1 MAHAFLP
8 PSGAA
13 NWVACPAW
21 ARMNQQFPELSDQT
35 AADEGTQAHAAL
47 AAAITTGAVPAD
59 DAVNEALAFISTL
72 PVKQWDVEK
81 TRHWRRVPENFGTP
95 DLVGWDGVHLYVVDY
110 KHGHGYVEHENNHQ
124 LVNYAAL
131 VLEDVPAEFKARVIC
146 HLIIVQPRCYKAE
159 AAREWVVSAT
169 DLRGP
174 INILT
179 NQAGLALQENPPART
194 GPQCLHCNGRHACA
208 TLRNAT
214 SAAIDFSGVARAS
227 VPTEAEA
234 GAELRLVREALDRLK
249 AIESGLAEQVAHH
262 IKSGARVPGWSL
274 QAKPGR
280 EDWKVP
286 PESVLAL
293 GVPAKPPVPVTPNQA
308 RKAGLPAEIVALM
321 SERKN
326 TAPELVR
333 SNPKEIFK

>member
-1 MAHAFLP
+1 M
-8 PSGAA
+8 
-13 NWVACPAW
+13 
-21 ARMNQQFPELSDQT
+21 
-35 AADEGTQAHAAL
+35 
-47 AAAITTGAVPAD
+47 
-59 DAVNEALAFISTL
+59 
-72 PVKQWDVEK
+72 
-81 TRHWRRVPENFGTP
+81 
-95 DLVGWDGVHLYVVDY
+95 
-110 KHGHGYVEHENNHQ
+110 
-124 LVNYAAL
+124 
-131 VLEDVPAEFKARVIC
+131 
-146 HLIIVQPRCYKAE
+146 

-179 NQAGLALQENPPART
+179 NQADLALQGNPPART

-208 TLRNAT
+208 TLRAVT

-249 AIESGLAEQVAHH
+249 AIESGLAEQVAHY